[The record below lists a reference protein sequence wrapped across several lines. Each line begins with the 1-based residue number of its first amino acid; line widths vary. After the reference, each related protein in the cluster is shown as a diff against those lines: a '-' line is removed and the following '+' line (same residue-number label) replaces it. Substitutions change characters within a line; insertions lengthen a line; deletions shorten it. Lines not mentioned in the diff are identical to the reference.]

1 MFSIIHAWRIYLGRI
16 RQTQQ
21 SKATHGKITH
31 HKSVRL
37 ASNSSIDGTG
47 RCGRRAS
54 GRYRYSKTVTRL
66 SIRIKELK
74 AENRGRILVPSFT
87 FEPLEEEPSVLNLSG
102 AETIGSFPQ
111 YSPTYAKEKE
121 KARKSKQDRKGGG
134 WDKVTK
140 VGRKK
145 LASSECHYVAAW
157 GIFAQQ
163 SKKKLYKGPA
173 DVYWLRF
180 PARKSSWSGLL

>member
-1 MFSIIHAWRIYLGRI
+1 MFSIIHAWRIYFVGRI

-21 SKATHGKITH
+21 SKATHDKITH

-37 ASNSSIDGTG
+37 ASKSSIDGTG

-74 AENRGRILVPSFT
+74 AENRGRTFLYVWTVRGRAKCPELERCRNDWLVPT
-87 FEPLEEEPSVLNLSG
+87 VQPNLCKG
-102 AETIGSFPQ
+102 KGKG
-111 YSPTYAKEKE
+111 KEIE
-121 KARKSKQDRKGGG
+121 ARSKRVWVRQSDKSRK
-134 WDKVTK
+134 K
-140 VGRKK
+140 KK